1 MLVLVVDVTRQSVGH
16 RIGWGFRPP
25 TDWWWHNRFMEAIY
39 ETQADDEHVI
49 EQLQPTETLIDR
61 GVDDAL
67 DEGIIAPFDY
77 SPAQSFGNTA
87 AEMREGETLEMRI
100 KQEEPDRRR
109 SDPDQDEDWNP
120 LKERR
125 QVGDKRAG
133 RLVAHDG
140 GFDSVDTEK
149 EAVGED
155 VGFAGGAASAEEA
168 AMHIIEDVELES
180 SAEED

>member
-1 MLVLVVDVTRQSVGH
+1 
-16 RIGWGFRPP
+16 
-25 TDWWWHNRFMEAIY
+25 MEAIY
-39 ETQADDEHVI
+39 ETEAAEDRVI

-77 SPAQSFGNTA
+77 SPAQGFGNTA
-87 AEMREGETLEMRI
+87 AEMRQGETLEMRI
-100 KQEEPDRRR
+100 KQEEPERRR
-109 SDPDQDEDWNP
+109 SDPDEDADWNP

-125 QVGDKRAG
+125 QVGDQRAG
-133 RLVAHDG
+133 RLVAHAG
-140 GFDSVDTEK
+140 GYDAIDTED

-168 AMHIIEDVELES
+168 AMHIITDDHL
-180 SAEED
+180 DNDDQD

>member
-1 MLVLVVDVTRQSVGH
+1 
-16 RIGWGFRPP
+16 
-25 TDWWWHNRFMEAIY
+25 MEAIY
-39 ETQADDEHVI
+39 ETQADDDHVV

-77 SPAQSFGNTA
+77 SPAQGYGNTP
-87 AEMREGETLEMRI
+87 AEMRQGETLEMRI
-100 KQEEPDRRR
+100 KQEEPERRR
-109 SDPDQDEDWNP
+109 SDPDQPEDWNP

-125 QVGDKRAG
+125 QVGDRRAG

-140 GFDSVDTEK
+140 GYDAVDTEK

-168 AMHIIEDVELES
+168 AMHIITDDYVEDD
-180 SAEED
+180 EDADEAFGAGLDQAAATEANASERTV